1 MNDDIRRKQSEG
13 GMAPMLVASFIA
25 VALAG
30 WNWAKATEYRRR
42 KARLDSR
49 ERELAAVLARVDRES
64 RSPRL
69 FPRRVYELTY
79 SMLDSAVLGHLG
91 HLAALIRA
99 QDQNT
104 CQLVLDQ
111 CAAVA
116 DCIVTG
122 RSSAWPPSDDDL
134 RMIAAITTSSM
145 ESPENTRE
153 RSGRPATIAD
163 PVVYDY
169 LSGVVVRGE
178 RLDKVFPAGNG
189 AFLAVRIT
197 AAMLVAFMPG
207 RPWAGHLELIWKMET
222 EDGVNC
228 SALRSAQFRL
238 RRTFFTAT
246 PKEDA

>member
-1 MNDDIRRKQSEG
+1 MADKKLGTHRLS
-13 GMAPMLVASFIA
+13 GMRPMLAASFIA
-25 VALAG
+25 MALAG
-30 WNWAKATEYRRR
+30 WNWAKATEYRRK

-49 ERELAAVLARVDRES
+49 EHALAADLERVERES

-69 FPRRVYELTY
+69 FPRRVYELTF
-79 SMLDSAVLGHLG
+79 SMLDYAVLGELDR
-91 HLAALIRA
+91 LAALIRA
-99 QDQNT
+99 QSQKT

-111 CAAVA
+111 CAAVS
-116 DCIVTG
+116 DCIVNG

-145 ESPENTRE
+145 ENPYYSTTRAD
-153 RSGRPATIAD
+153 RPATIAD
-163 PVVYDY
+163 PVVYQY
-169 LSGVVVRGE
+169 LSRVIVHGE
-178 RLDKVFPAGNG
+178 HLNKVFPAGDG
-189 AFLAVRIT
+189 AVLAVRIT

-228 SALRSAQFRL
+228 SALRSAQLRL

-246 PKEDA
+246 PKDND